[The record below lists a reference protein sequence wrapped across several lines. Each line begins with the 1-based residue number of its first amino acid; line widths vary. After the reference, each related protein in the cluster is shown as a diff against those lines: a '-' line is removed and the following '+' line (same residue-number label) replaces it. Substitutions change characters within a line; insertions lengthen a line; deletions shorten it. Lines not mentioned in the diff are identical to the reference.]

1 MCLSY
6 TTMSLQP
13 LKQTLQCHCGQVRF
27 AVESP
32 SVLRLVCY
40 CKDCRGYYNT
50 LNKNSI
56 AHNKQPVA
64 TLDPWGGVDYIQL
77 YPKELTFEKG
87 GEDHAT
93 VCLIRPTSKIR
104 RVYAT
109 CCNTPLFQIGEM
121 GALLNTHLV
130 VDTNARPVV
139 RFRII
144 GRNAY
149 KKATDLGNEE
159 AALEDNSEL
168 KRPPMSWS
176 VPMSWFWVM
185 IRRVKNDLM
194 TPTPLK
200 LEDAKVLADFEQG

>member
-1 MCLSY
+1 MNFK
-6 TTMSLQP
+6 P
-13 LKQTLQCHCGQVRF
+13 LKQTLQCHCGQVKF
-27 AVESP
+27 AVDSP

-50 LNKNSI
+50 LNKNST
-56 AHNKQPVA
+56 AHSKEPVA
-64 TLDPWGGVDYIQL
+64 TLDPWGGVDYLQL

-87 GEDHAT
+87 AEDHAT
-93 VCLIRPTSKIR
+93 AVCLIRPTSKIR

-109 CCNTPLFQIGEM
+109 CCNTPLFQIGDM

-130 VDTNARPVV
+130 TDTDTRPDA

-144 GRNAY
+144 GRNAH
-149 KKATDLGNEE
+149 KKASTTIGNEE
-159 AALEDNSEL
+159 EQAVLDNKSTAL

-185 IRRVKNDLM
+185 LPRVKKDLM
-194 TPTPLK
+194 TPTPLN
-200 LEDAKVLADFEQG
+200 LEGAKVLADFKQG